1 VKIFELII
9 KNLQWLIILN
19 TGYGYYTRLE
29 EHNLQVEQ
37 ILQEKPAIE
46 EQITKLKKKVDEA
59 KIFLA
64 NLEVSKKRVQEVAGQ
79 IEQVQRQLP
88 NTIDDTAILDFF
100 STEAQ
105 QLNIQLNLT
114 PGVEESRDFYIAKK
128 YNIKGTGTYLQYM
141 IFMERIA
148 SSERLINVQSIKLI
162 SQNEKQK
169 GRFQMLGIDA
179 TLESFKY
186 NSAYKEDTGISKI
199 EEEFKAK
206 DAPSGRRK
214 RKKGGE

>member
-1 VKIFELII
+1 MKILELFVKNIH
-9 KNLQWLIILN
+9 WLIILN

-29 EHNLQVEQ
+29 EHNIQIEQ
-37 ILQEKPAIE
+37 ILSEKPTIE
-46 EQITKLKKKVDEA
+46 EQISKLKKKVDEA

-64 NLEVSKKRVQEVAGQ
+64 NLEVSKKRVQEVASQ

-105 QLNIQLNLT
+105 NLNIQVNLM
-114 PGVEESRDFYIAKK
+114 PGAEEPRDFYIAKK
-128 YNIKGTGTYLQYM
+128 YSIRGNGTYLQFM

-148 SSERLINVQSIKLI
+148 SSERLINVQNVRLTP
-162 SQNEKQK
+162 QTEKQK
-169 GRFQMLGIDA
+169 GRFQMLALDA

-199 EEEFKAK
+199 EEEFKPK
-206 DAPSGRRK
+206 EGGGRKKRK
-214 RKKGGE
+214 RGGE